1 LFIQGLSKDFL
12 MTEKYLQLND
22 EIFVFHPD
30 TYEVLRVA
38 PRRFERCEQSDVMR
52 SLRLQAREITRQQA
66 ELAVPALGKMCSR
79 IS

>member
-1 LFIQGLSKDFL
+1 
-12 MTEKYLQLND
+12 MTEKYFQLND

-52 SLRLQAREITRQQA
+52 SLRLQAREITRKQA
-66 ELAVPALGKMCSR
+66 ELVVPALEKMCFR
-79 IS
+79 IR

>member
-1 LFIQGLSKDFL
+1 

-30 TYEVLRVA
+30 TYEVLRLS
-38 PRRFERCEQSDVMR
+38 PWRCERCEQSDVMR
-52 SLRLQAREITRQQA
+52 SLRLQAREITRKQA
-66 ELAVPALGKMCSR
+66 ELAVPALEKMCFR